1 VFVAATAHVAAAGEV
16 NMRCTAIICGL
27 SIGFCFVQSV
37 GCGSDSGGSAG
48 AGGGAGA
55 GAGTFVGAGTG
66 GGAGFVGSTGGGG
79 ASVTDGGFV
88 DPDAACAAQRQDSR
102 PMPTDIF
109 IMLDKSISMNCPA
122 ADAACTQSNTPTPPT
137 RWTAVIDA
145 ITAFAAAPA
154 NVGIGIGLGIFPS
167 LTCDPQVFASGATPI
182 APLPAG
188 GTAVLN
194 RIAATIPGG
203 TTPTVP
209 ALQGAILY
217 AKQYMQQN
225 PGKTAAVVF
234 VTDGMPNDVCTPPSS
249 VQLAADAA
257 KAGFD
262 GTPSIETYVVG
273 LGATAA
279 LDQIALAGSGGATHY
294 FDANGAD
301 AATKLRDILKL
312 VSQPITCDY
321 PIPTTT
327 TALNYDAVDV
337 QTRLSDTAP
346 TINLKYVTSASAC
359 SSTPAWYY
367 DRPPP
372 GIPTKITLCPSAC
385 DPLKG
390 VDTASVQAVIGCAP
404 RIY

>member
-1 VFVAATAHVAAAGEV
+1 
-16 NMRCTAIICGL
+16 MRRTSVIVGL
-27 SIGFCFVQSV
+27 SIGFGVAYLA
-37 GCGSDSGGSAG
+37 GCGSDSAQTRDPASTTGSGGAAGVGPG
-48 AGGGAGA
+48 AGGAAPGAG
-55 GAGTFVGAGTG
+55 GSGNAGTTFIPL
-66 GGAGFVGSTGGGG
+66 TGGGG
-79 ASVTDGGFV
+79 NVSTTDGGFI
-88 DPDAACAAQRQDSR
+88 DPDASCAAQKQDSK

-109 IMLDKSISMNCPA
+109 IMLDKSISMNCSA
-122 ADAACTQSNTPTPPT
+122 ADAACKEASPAVPPT
-137 RWTAVIDA
+137 RWTSVTDA
-145 ITAFAAAPA
+145 ITAFAAAPT

-167 LTCDPQVFASGATPI
+167 NTCDPQVFATGATPI
-182 APLPAG
+182 APIPAG

-217 AKQYMQQN
+217 AKQYMLQN
-225 PGKTAAVVF
+225 PGKVAAVVF

-273 LGATAA
+273 LGATSA

-312 VSQPITCDY
+312 VSKPLTCDY
-321 PIPTTT
+321 PIPTS
-327 TALNYDAVDV
+327 TATSALDYRAVDV
-337 QTRLSDTAP
+337 QTQVNATSP
-346 TINLKYVTSASAC
+346 TTNLKYVKSIFECSAVPS
-359 SSTPAWYY
+359 WYY
-367 DRPPP
+367 DVPPP
-372 GIPTKITLCPSAC
+372 GIPTKITLCPAAC
-385 DPLKG
+385 DPIK
-390 VDTASVQAVIGCAP
+390 ASDSATVQVVIGCVP
-404 RIY
+404 RVN